1 MGGPNPLSLG
11 TRKDWDSG
19 EDVQWNW
26 GEIPSLSVLE
36 FSKKD
41 ETQMPSSVWAIK
53 SISLS
58 FFFFFLT
65 QIISSLS
72 QSHALKFISLCPLS
86 FATVHSRHLRVLY
99 DFTLNPLPYASPTFS
114 SLLALCLIHT
124 LWEIPVLLNFTRI
137 WGIAS

>member
-1 MGGPNPLSLG
+1 MKKLFSGWEDQIHCHWEPEKTEIQVRTSNGIEVKSHHSLFWSLAKKTKPKCLPLFGPSN
-11 TRKDWDSG
+11 
-19 EDVQWNW
+19 
-26 GEIPSLSVLE
+26 PSLSL
-36 FSKKD
+36 
-41 ETQMPSSVWAIK
+41 
-53 SISLS
+53 

-124 LWEIPVLLNFTRI
+124 L
-137 WGIAS
+137 